1 MLQMWFSP
9 LFLPPAH
16 PYPIAW
22 KTSPSAFTA
31 DPVHAAAEMEILVKG
46 IFVFKMHWRDVV

>member
-1 MLQMWFSP
+1 MLQVWFSP

-22 KTSPSAFTA
+22 NTSPSAFTA
-31 DPVHAAAEMEILVKG
+31 DPVHATTEMEILVRG
-46 IFVFKMHWRDVV
+46 FFVFKMHWRDVV